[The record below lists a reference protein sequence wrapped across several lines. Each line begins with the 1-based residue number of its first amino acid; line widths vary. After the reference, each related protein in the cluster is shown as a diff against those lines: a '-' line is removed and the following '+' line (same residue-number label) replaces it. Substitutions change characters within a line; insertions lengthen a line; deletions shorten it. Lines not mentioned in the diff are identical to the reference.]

1 MPQQLYKHNQRM
13 RISIQMANLQQE
25 KCKHQS
31 TQYKMAHTHTS
42 ITYISYKTK
51 LSDTSHEHNQV
62 LNNQGSLTSLVKTD
76 KEREKGSDRIADYKS
91 KYSWKR
97 WVLRAVR
104 KEEILLEDLTFR
116 GKAFHI
122 SGAA

>member
-1 MPQQLYKHNQRM
+1 
-13 RISIQMANLQQE
+13 
-25 KCKHQS
+25 
-31 TQYKMAHTHTS
+31 MAHTHTS